1 MSSAQDKGGNSK
13 KEGQLKKWQE
23 TEFGVPKNG
32 IWFFDVLSM
41 LADAPEGA
49 FVVAWD
55 KPQKAKCF
63 GYYESP
69 TECYK
74 ALSNNVLKCC
84 YEVFMRGS
92 KYSEYSA
99 RSPTLAYGDLEYY
112 GDQDTDHLC
121 ARENLR
127 RLHSVCETKLGFTPE
142 VYLLCGTRLEKPGVF
157 KNSYHYI
164 IANLY
169 GETCDDVKQIFLPE
183 TLRTGVDDDL
193 KEFDQVVYSTC
204 QQLRMPLCS
213 KRGSDVP
220 LRRINK
226 NLKDPEDPLTAK
238 YEDDDLAAILPSLVT
253 VFDKTKPTMHL
264 LKPWT
269 LVPEPVSKPL
279 PSAGTKR
286 TAEHTSLDTPGRD
299 LRQRFGD
306 PLEKPSDVAD
316 LLVAM
321 HPDQIGHGY
330 ESFRDVVFGVTNA
343 AGNSP
348 EVVKILKEWTRIRE
362 KADHRDKEWPR
373 IEAGNFASAGGGGI
387 ATIGM
392 GSLVFNQQQYPA
404 ACTSNR
410 ESNADPL
417 PNCRALLAL
426 EDVLLFELFEKFLRH
441 VNYRETSFKWLVQIA
456 SYVVPNLKD
465 QVYDTIQGGYE
476 DITKKDFDLVW
487 DGGQPSQIYEFAFKR
502 YLADIVEQINSRTPL
517 VETTADEPDGEATA
531 DDSSYPQE
539 GVATVG
545 HVRTSKEKARGRQS
559 TALTKEE
566 VLTLIVKMSPI
577 VHSLEASETLHKAV
591 RGALKGQK
599 NVDKTTEHLLGLSAL
614 LQGKSSKTG
623 TASCLH
629 VNSTLEPPPPLKI

>member
-1 MSSAQDKGGNSK
+1 MFSNGVNDDFLVWQPNGDGK
-13 KEGQLKKWQE
+13 KLKPIIDPA
-23 TEFGVPKNG
+23 V
-32 IWFFDVLSM
+32 
-41 LADAPEGA
+41 
-49 FVVAWD
+49 
-55 KPQKAKCF
+55 
-63 GYYESP
+63 Y
-69 TECYK
+69 
-74 ALSNNVLKCC
+74 
-84 YEVFMRGS
+84 
-92 KYSEYSA
+92 
-99 RSPTLAYGDLEYY
+99 
-112 GDQDTDHLC
+112 
-121 ARENLR
+121 
-127 RLHSVCETKLGFTPE
+127 TKVQSIRPAM
-142 VYLLCGTRLEKPGVF
+142 GT
-157 KNSYHYI
+157 
-164 IANLY
+164 
-169 GETCDDVKQIFLPE
+169 
-183 TLRTGVDDDL
+183 
-193 KEFDQVVYSTC
+193 
-204 QQLRMPLCS
+204 

-220 LRRINK
+220 FRRINADPR
-226 NLKDPEDPLTAK
+226 DPEDNLTAK
-238 YEDDDLAAILPSLVT
+238 FEDDDLDAILPSLISIV
-253 VFDKTKPTMHL
+253 DKWKPTMRL
-264 LKPWT
+264 LKETPK
-269 LVPEPVSKPL
+269 EER
-279 PSAGTKR
+279 GKR
-286 TAEHTSLDTPGRD
+286 TSSHASLDAASGRD
-299 LRQRFGD
+299 ARQRRTSTPAT
-306 PLEKPSDVAD
+306 PLTYSLQLASEVAD
-316 LLVAM
+316 QLAAM
-321 HPDQIGHGY
+321 HPDGIGGGY
-330 ESFRDVVFGVTNA
+330 DTWKTVMFGAINTTGTEGGA
-343 AGNSP
+343 PP
-348 EVVKILKEWTRIRE
+348 EFVKMLKEFTRIR
-362 KADHRDKEWPR
+362 DGNRDQELAR
-373 IEAGNFASAGGGGI
+373 IAAGTYASKGGI
-387 ATIGM
+387 TM

-487 DGGQPSQIYEFAFKR
+487 DGGQPSQIYEFACKR
-502 YLADIVEQINSRTPL
+502 YLADIVGGINSRTPL

>member
-1 MSSAQDKGGNSK
+1 
-13 KEGQLKKWQE
+13 
-23 TEFGVPKNG
+23 
-32 IWFFDVLSM
+32 
-41 LADAPEGA
+41 
-49 FVVAWD
+49 
-55 KPQKAKCF
+55 
-63 GYYESP
+63 
-69 TECYK
+69 
-74 ALSNNVLKCC
+74 
-84 YEVFMRGS
+84 
-92 KYSEYSA
+92 
-99 RSPTLAYGDLEYY
+99 
-112 GDQDTDHLC
+112 
-121 ARENLR
+121 
-127 RLHSVCETKLGFTPE
+127 
-142 VYLLCGTRLEKPGVF
+142 
-157 KNSYHYI
+157 
-164 IANLY
+164 
-169 GETCDDVKQIFLPE
+169 
-183 TLRTGVDDDL
+183 
-193 KEFDQVVYSTC
+193 
-204 QQLRMPLCS
+204 
-213 KRGSDVP
+213 
-220 LRRINK
+220 
-226 NLKDPEDPLTAK
+226 
-238 YEDDDLAAILPSLVT
+238 
-253 VFDKTKPTMHL
+253 
-264 LKPWT
+264 
-269 LVPEPVSKPL
+269 
-279 PSAGTKR
+279 
-286 TAEHTSLDTPGRD
+286 
-299 LRQRFGD
+299 
-306 PLEKPSDVAD
+306 
-316 LLVAM
+316 
-321 HPDQIGHGY
+321 
-330 ESFRDVVFGVTNA
+330 
-343 AGNSP
+343 
-348 EVVKILKEWTRIRE
+348 
-362 KADHRDKEWPR
+362 
-373 IEAGNFASAGGGGI
+373 
-387 ATIGM
+387 M

-629 VNSTLEPPPPLKI
+629 VNSNLEPPPPLKI